1 MEGWD
6 PNAGGLVDGC
16 VPKDDAE
23 ELPKAGGA
31 AADPPKLKLGLGGLL
46 EGAVAAPAL
55 KLKGAAALL
64 AAGAGGLFPPKENG
78 DEVLAGAGFDA
89 LGAFLPKVNIEPPDA
104 AVVVAGAP
112 PNRLLA

>member
-1 MEGWD
+1 MEGWE
-6 PNAGGLVDGC
+6 PKAGGLFDGC
-16 VPKDDAE
+16 DPKDDVE

-31 AADPPKLKLGLGGLL
+31 AAAPPKLKLGLGGLL
-46 EGAVAAPAL
+46 EGAAAAPAL

-64 AAGAGGLFPPKENG
+64 AAGAAGLFPPKENG
-78 DEVLAGAGFDA
+78 DEVLAGAGFEA
-89 LGAFLPKVNIEPPDA
+89 AGAFLPKVNIEPPDA

>member
-1 MEGWD
+1 M
-6 PNAGGLVDGC
+6 VDGC

-23 ELPKAGGA
+23 ELPNAGGA
-31 AADPPKLKLGLGGLL
+31 AVDPPKLKLGLGGLL

-55 KLKGAAALL
+55 KLKGAALLL

-78 DEVLAGAGFDA
+78 DAAAVLAGAGFEA